1 MRSTLLTVSYQP
13 EVNSLSDGLAL
24 LDAIL
29 TPHVKQSDSYPE
41 EKYQE
46 TNAVLFG
53 DAILPKVMRS

>member
-1 MRSTLLTVSYQP
+1 MSYQP